1 MPFSNYKNIDLVA
14 QEFQIQY
21 VYANFVNEIQFS
33 VNQNFREELDFAISN
48 LSVYSSEYAIC
59 ENLIFPILKEVWK
72 PYYDKLMLWSHK
84 TLTYDEKLSGQ
95 PDYIVTKLNPLG
107 RMIFDKPYFLLVEAK
122 LDNFNEG
129 WGQCL
134 AELVAVQKINNDLE
148 QTIFGIVCNGEVWQ
162 FGKLKGDIFMR
173 NIISY
178 NIGDL
183 EKLFAVI
190 NYVFQQ
196 CLLQLENSE
205 KNL

>member
-1 MPFSNYKNIDLVA
+1 MPFSNYKNIDTVA

-21 VYANFVNEIQFS
+21 IYANFVNEIKFS

-84 TLTYDEKLSGQ
+84 ALTYDEKLSGQ
-95 PDYIVTKLNPLG
+95 PDYIVAKLSPLG

-129 WGQCL
+129 WGHFSYQL
-134 AELVAVQKINNDLE
+134 SV
-148 QTIFGIVCNGEVWQ
+148 
-162 FGKLKGDIFMR
+162 
-173 NIISY
+173 ISY
-178 NIGDL
+178 QL
-183 EKLFAVI
+183 SVPLAV
-190 NYVFQQ
+190 
-196 CLLQLENSE
+196 CAA
-205 KNL
+205 